1 MSGIQQQ
8 SRQSSQ
14 ETGLCVCVCV
24 CVYVHVCV
32 CLCVC
37 MCVCMCVHVCV
48 CVFNIPLP
56 GQYASRL
63 YLVSKIEEHC
73 SIKDIFHCEV
83 AMA

>member
-1 MSGIQQQ
+1 MSGIQEQ
-8 SRQSSQ
+8 SKQSSQ
-14 ETGLCVCVCV
+14 ETGVCVCVHVCVCVYVYVCVCVCV
-24 CVYVHVCV
+24 CVCHVC
-32 CLCVC
+32 L
-37 MCVCMCVHVCV
+37 

>member
-8 SRQSSQ
+8 SKQSSQ
-14 ETGLCVCVCV
+14 ETGLCVCVF
-24 CVYVHVCV
+24 VYVCMCMCV
-32 CLCVC
+32 CVC
-37 MCVCMCVHVCV
+37 MCACVYVCV

-63 YLVSKIEEHC
+63 CLVSKIEEHC